1 MQRLAV
7 LVLLA
12 AAACS
17 APPADVPVTTPGP
30 WQAAPPRISGDIGPA
45 SGIDHEGTASIFDDG
60 HYLSVQVEVDLG
72 ARAAMT
78 RIASSRPDLFAP
90 GLAITVDAQADN
102 DLGIAL
108 VGCVGHQA
116 GVWDLYD
123 SGADEVSVSVGDDH
137 LVTVDAILRAD
148 GSHVRTEFVLVRD
161 DV

>member
-17 APPADVPVTTPGP
+17 APDGPAIAADPQP
-30 WQAAPPRISGDIGPA
+30 WQAAPPRITGDIGPA
-45 SGIDHEGTASIFDDG
+45 SGIDHEGTASVFDDG

-90 GLAITVDAQADN
+90 GLDITVDGQGN

-108 VGCVGHQA
+108 VGCVGQQP
-116 GVWDLYD
+116 GVWDVYD

-137 LVTVDAILRAD
+137 LVTVDAILRSD
-148 GSHVRTEFVLVRD
+148 GSHVRTEFMLVRD